1 MDNWR
6 VRGRGNPWNRGRGRG
21 RGQQH
26 NNVNIN
32 RNPGPELSAQNKFQE
47 AQARLQASV
56 QKHIKQEYDS
66 SEEEDELESD
76 SILGSVLQG
85 YSQVGG
91 RSEDLGRTQRFL
103 EDAFQSGAA
112 SCLICIG
119 SVKRN
124 DPIWNCVECYC
135 FFHLT
140 CIQRWAKDSV
150 AHQKQALEDLPREN
164 AVFNFKW
171 ACPKCRHEYEQN
183 DTPQRYRCFCGK
195 AENPPF
201 HPWHVPHSCGE
212 TCGKPLQ
219 PLCGHNCL
227 LLCHPGPCPP
237 CPKMIKTKCFCGNQP
252 LKLQRCSNKTW
263 SCGSKCGHTLG
274 CGRHECVEVCHADLC
289 PPCPKTSVQRCECG
303 QQKLLRPCATPNWKC
318 EKKCEKALSCGNHKC
333 ERVCHSGPCGSC
345 PLTQA
350 RLCPCGKASYLLPC
364 IQETPTCGDT
374 CGHTLECGMHICS
387 RSCHR
392 DKCGT
397 CLETVTK
404 KCRCGLHSKELLCQK
419 EFLCETKCKRT
430 KECMRHP
437 CNRKCCDGNCPP
449 CEKVCGRTL
458 RCGNHKCL
466 SVCHRGPCY
475 PCPLTAEVK
484 CRCGLTVLTVPC
496 GRKKQTRPP
505 RCTKPCRIPPDCH
518 HPSREP
524 HRCHFGDCPPCN
536 QVCDLT
542 LKPCEHKCPAPCH
555 SAVWVKVE
563 DNHKPAGPWEVVQPQ
578 MELQTL
584 SCPDCKVP
592 VPVICLG
599 GHETSNWPCYVAN
612 PTSCHREC
620 ARKLACENHTCT
632 LPCHIVE
639 GAPNDMS
646 AGTNCEEC
654 ESGCT
659 KPRPEGC
666 THTCLKPCHP
676 GACPS
681 CSQMLRVQCHC
692 SLNQLYVRC
701 SEWTVPDEDKKIALR
716 SCGNQC
722 PKNYQCGHRC
732 RVPCHS
738 GDCPDPEL
746 CKKKVKLTC
755 PCRRLKKDFPC
766 DVVRSGEAKVECD
779 DVCKKKMEEEKK
791 LKEQEELKKQLDEE
805 RKNQEEL
812 EKFQKKF
819 QGRKKHR
826 ERRQHEVK
834 ERASILARYW
844 LYVVGLSGVLLAVY
858 FVMMS

>member
-1 MDNWR
+1 MDTSKG
-6 VRGRGNPWNRGRGRG
+6 RGRGNPWNRGKGRG
-21 RGQQH
+21 TSQSFPSVGQQH
-26 NNVNIN
+26 NNINVNKK
-32 RNPGPELSAQNKFQE
+32 PGAEISAQSKFQK

-56 QKHIKQEYDS
+56 QKHIKQGDYDSS
-66 SEEEDELESD
+66 SEEEELESD
-76 SILGSVLQG
+76 SILGSVLKN

-91 RSEDLGRTQRFL
+91 TSEDLGRTQRFL

-112 SCLICIG
+112 SCLICIA

-124 DPIWNCVECYC
+124 DPVWNCVECYC

-171 ACPKCRHEYEQN
+171 ACPKCRHDYEQN
-183 DTPQRYRCFCGK
+183 DTPKRYHCFCGK
-195 AENPPF
+195 AEDPPF
-201 HPWHVPHSCGE
+201 HPWLVPHSCGE

-219 PLCGHNCL
+219 PICGHNCL

-237 CPKMIKTKCFCGNQP
+237 CPKMVKTKCFCGNEAP
-252 LKLQRCSNKTW
+252 KLQRCSNKTW
-263 SCGSKCGHTLG
+263 SCGLKCGQTLG
-274 CGRHECVEVCHADLC
+274 CGRHLCVEICHPNLC
-289 PPCPKTSVQRCECG
+289 PPCPKTSIQSCDCG
-303 QQKLLRPCATPNWKC
+303 QQKVLRPCATPNWKC
-318 EKKCEKALSCGNHKC
+318 DKKCGKALSCGNHRC
-333 ERVCHSGPCGSC
+333 EQVCHSGPCDTC
-345 PLTQA
+345 PLTKT
-350 RLCPCGKASYLLPC
+350 RLCPCGKSSYLLPC

-374 CGHTLECGMHICS
+374 CGRTLECGAHVCS

-392 DKCGT
+392 DKCGV
-397 CLETVTK
+397 CLEIVAK
-404 KCRCGLHSKELLCQK
+404 KCRCGLHSKELPCQK
-419 EFLCETKCKRT
+419 EFLCETKCKSI
-430 KECMRHP
+430 KECLRHP

-449 CEKVCGRTL
+449 CEKPCGRTL
-458 RCGNHKCL
+458 RCGNHKCA

-484 CRCGLTVLTVPC
+484 CHCGLTVLTVPC

-505 RCTKPCRIPPDCH
+505 RCTKPCRISPDCH
-518 HPSREP
+518 HPVREP
-524 HRCHFGDCPPCN
+524 HRCHFGDCPPCK
-536 QVCDLT
+536 QICDKN
-542 LKPCEHKCPAPCH
+542 LKFCEHKCPAPCH

-578 MELQTL
+578 IELKAL
-584 SCPDCKVP
+584 PCPDCKVP
-592 VPVICLG
+592 VPITCLG
-599 GHETSNWPCYVAN
+599 GHEVSNWPCYVAN

-620 ARKLACENHTCT
+620 GRQLACGNHTCT
-632 LPCHIVE
+632 LPCHT
-639 GAPNDMS
+639 
-646 AGTNCEEC
+646 AGKNCEEC

-666 THTCLKPCHP
+666 THTCLKICHP
-676 GACPS
+676 GACPP
-681 CSQMLRVQCHC
+681 CTQMLRIQCHC
-692 SLNQLYVRC
+692 NLNQLYVRC
-701 SEWTVPDEDKKIALR
+701 NEWTVPDEEKKTALR

-732 RVPCHS
+732 RVPCHP
-738 GDCPDPEL
+738 GDCPDPDL

-766 DVVRSGEAKVECD
+766 DVIRSGEAKVECD
-779 DVCKKKMEEEKK
+779 DVCKKKIEEERK
-791 LKEQEELKKQLDEE
+791 LKEEEELKKKLEEE

-826 ERRQHEVK
+826 ERRQHEIK
-834 ERASILARYW
+834 ETSSFFSRYW